1 MLATHINQGQI
12 KKIFKEEFVM
22 KKNIKKIVAGILSA
36 SMLLGTSALAFADNL
51 SSGGTNSNPSGME
64 DFVSTDVFK
73 VVVPTNA
80 TADTFK
86 FILDPQKLIT
96 LTSGAAYGNDK
107 FVSGGTLYFQNTS
120 GNANFTSEGGVGYKY
135 SSKSDQ
141 LTVINKSTM
150 DVDVTITATLASAG
164 SLQFTSGADF
174 TSSGDKA
181 PKVYLALINADKELA
196 SAGTGTKAIT
206 ATAAT
211 DVTLLSGAEDGAYH
225 FIHSSGHKYAYE
237 LTSSADSNPAFSR
250 MNFYVTGEANP
261 YGDFTSA
268 KNETPTLNITW
279 RVVPHGTSSS
289 LSSGGTSNAGGSGS
303 GSTSPS
309 LSATSVSSTS
319 NTVTVSNGTVSKVVL
334 NKTDGREVELT
345 LDNQYSISGSTIT
358 FKASTVTNNAGGS
371 FTVTFAEGGTA
382 SLAIN

>member
-1 MLATHINQGQI
+1 MLATHVNQGQI

-22 KKNIKKIVAGILSA
+22 KKDIKKIVAGILSA
-36 SMLLGTSALAFADNL
+36 SMLLGTSAMAFADNL
-51 SSGGTNSNPSGME
+51 SSGGTNSNPSGVE
-64 DFVSTDVFK
+64 DFVSTDVFD

-96 LTSGAAYGNDK
+96 LTSGAAYSEK
-107 FVSGGTLYFQNTS
+107 FVSGGTLYFKNTS
-120 GNANFTSEGGVGYKY
+120 GNANFTSEGGVGYDY

-150 DVDVTITATLASAG
+150 DVDVTITASLTSAG
-164 SLQFTSGADF
+164 SLQFTNDGTF
-174 TSSGDKA
+174 TSSGDTA
-181 PKVYLALINADKELA
+181 PKVYLALVNVEKGLG
-196 SAGTGTKAIT
+196 SAGAIATT
-206 ATAAT
+206 ATDT
-211 DVTLLSGAEDGAYH
+211 TLLSGAEAGAYE
-225 FIHSSGHKYAYE
+225 FVHSGGHKYKYS
-237 LTSSADSNPAFSR
+237 LTSDADSNPAFSR
-250 MNFYVTGEANP
+250 MNFYVTGSANP
-261 YGDFTSA
+261 YGDFTAA
-268 KNETPTLNITW
+268 KNATPVLNVTW
-279 RVVPHGTSSS
+279 RVVPHSTASSMNSDGTSS
-289 LSSGGTSNAGGSGS
+289 GGSGS
-303 GSTSPS
+303 GSTSTTPS

-319 NTVTVSNGTVSKVVL
+319 NTVTVSNGTVSKIVL

-382 SLAIN
+382 SLDIN